1 MRCIEPLTIAGLPGA
16 MDRRRWLGLAG
27 ALGLAACQPS
37 KTDAPAAA
45 SAPGAAASSASG
57 AASEVPPASA
67 PASEASAASGASS
80 ASSASAASAAAAP
93 SAASGAASA
102 SSPSAAASKPASR
115 SARMAR
121 PPARAPMA
129 TAASWQAFRESAAR
143 RIVAANPQ
151 GSYMGKPQDILLA
164 IPVLEIELT
173 AEGDVRRIVVVRYPR
188 QARDTVQIA
197 MAAIRRA
204 APFGDVTHLPKPWKF
219 IETFL
224 FNDARQFKPRSLDR

>member
-1 MRCIEPLTIAGLPGA
+1 MRCIEPLTTAGLPGA

-45 SAPGAAASSASG
+45 SAPGVAASSASD
-57 AASEVPPASA
+57 AAPAVPSASA
-67 PASEASAASGASS
+67 PASEASAASGAS
-80 ASSASAASAAAAP
+80 AP
-93 SAASGAASA
+93 AAASGVAPA
-102 SSPSAAASKPASR
+102 SSPSAAASKPAAR
-115 SARMAR
+115 SARTAR

-129 TAASWQAFRESAAR
+129 TAASWQAFREAAAR

-173 AEGDVRRIVVVRYPR
+173 AEGDVRRIVVIRYPR